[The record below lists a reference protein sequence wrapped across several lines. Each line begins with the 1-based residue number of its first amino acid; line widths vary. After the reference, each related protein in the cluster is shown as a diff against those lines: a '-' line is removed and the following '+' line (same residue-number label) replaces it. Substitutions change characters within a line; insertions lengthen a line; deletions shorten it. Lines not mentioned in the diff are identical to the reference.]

1 MAVHRYLMP
10 KVQGAVTGFPDTW
23 APKHAGLCTP
33 HPVTGHKFS
42 VKDCGHFGPNVCF
55 VQMHTDAAGHATI
68 SADPQVFV
76 VPDDLDTQLGAVTAV
91 ALETRLEN
99 NNLPG
104 NWVTAT
110 LTWRQ
115 FLRRFFGVIHLLQRM
130 GGFRPLRALLGPG
143 VTWNTTLGDLDL
155 DMRQRLAAAAD
166 REGVDRTG
174 ITAASTLRQVAARF
188 AQAYASRLTFRSRL
202 GDV

>member
-1 MAVHRYLMP
+1 MPVHRYLMP
-10 KVQGAVTGFPDTW
+10 MVRGVVPDFPTTLG
-23 APKHAGLCTP
+23 PKHGGLYTP
-33 HPVTGHKFS
+33 HPVTDHKFTMKS
-42 VKDCGHFGPNVCF
+42 AGDFGPNICF

-68 SADPQVFV
+68 SADPEVFV
-76 VPDDLDTQLGAVTAV
+76 IPDDLSATLGAVTAL

-115 FLRRFFGVIHLLQRM
+115 FLRRFFGIIHLLQRM
-130 GGFRPLRALLGPG
+130 GGFRPFRALLGPG